1 MVSFTEKEIRM
12 SFRKL
17 LHYAKLMKRKQI
29 QDAYEWVDSLSRM
42 KSEPILKLIQKAM
55 DEVKEKRGWDLART
69 YLWDPQPGFGFFVKS
84 LRKHSRGR
92 YGIIHSCR
100 NRFTIRLRQM
110 PLEEWFHW
118 LYIYGKVPKTLSGD
132 MSVRKCRGNGRPTFA
147 AGAELKWLDSTRQ
160 FDYYKA
166 RQEFIDQ
173 YKANLLR
180 ESTEARE
187 ARGLAPLP
195 MGENGGIEM
204 EVNWMA
210 KAEHEYIPNFKV
222 LQAAF
227 DRLDIARNIPVDQL
241 IRGKYQDNLEFL
253 QWLKCYWEKEGGAG
267 HRDYD
272 AVSVRQDKTLPQWAK
287 PLGLFRPRAAVPR
300 VERRGEKENQKPR
313 MPKDEA
319 QRNRVPGARVA
330 VKTPRS
336 MHGVTPALRAPEEF
350 RGEDEVVTLKK
361 DKKVC
366 FQDEC
371 WQAMK
376 GQLEEQKE
384 DDATN
389 DRFWVSK
396 RPPPPLSLAAQ
407 PDTFYATGRRFAPMA
422 RDGPGAQES
431 RLRPGRSG
439 RAGVELVQA
448 GNHG

>member
-1 MVSFTEKEIRM
+1 MALRSAGKTASSVGMMEGAFFVSRTE
-12 SFRKL
+12 L
-17 LHYAKLMKRKQI
+17 L
-29 QDAYEWVDSLSRM
+29 EWVNGLLQVSLDKVEQCASGA
-42 KSEPILKLIQKAM
+42 IYCQIIDAC
-55 DEVKEKRGWDLART
+55 
-69 YLWDPQPGFGFFVKS
+69 QPGSVAM
-84 LRKHSRGR
+84 RK
-92 YGIIHSCR
+92 
-100 NRFTIRLRQM
+100 
-110 PLEEWFHW
+110 
-118 LYIYGKVPKTLSGD
+118 
-132 MSVRKCRGNGRPTFA
+132 
-147 AGAELKWLDSTRQ
+147 
-160 FDYYKA
+160 
-166 RQEFIDQ
+166 
-173 YKANLLR
+173 
-180 ESTEARE
+180 
-187 ARGLAPLP
+187 
-195 MGENGGIEM
+195 
-204 EVNWMA
+204 VNWMA

-384 DDATN
+384 EILELRANLDGLERERDYYFRKLREVEILCLTLKSSMDAELKAEKVVEDVQGILYAENEVDDGQV
-389 DRFWVSK
+389 DEGQIDE
-396 RPPPPLSLAAQ
+396 AQ
-407 PDTFYATGRRFAPMA
+407 M
-422 RDGPGAQES
+422 
-431 RLRPGRSG
+431 
-439 RAGVELVQA
+439 
-448 GNHG
+448 